1 MVKSPT
7 LPYLSLDSQ
16 AKRRKSRESRK
27 RRVVRK
33 GRGILRA
40 CHPEKVRHFQRRI
53 WRGGVAIMTEGLGLS
68 HEYRYDHSATVRIT

>member
-1 MVKSPT
+1 M
-7 LPYLSLDSQ
+7 PYLSLDNQ

-40 CHPEKVRHFQRRI
+40 CHPDKVRGFQRKRET
-53 WRGGVAIMTEGLGLS
+53 WRGTAIMTEGLGLS
-68 HEYRYDHSATVRIT
+68 HECR